1 MSTQDI
7 VILSTFE
14 TFGDSTLRMYAQ
26 SDNLMYLGYGVI
38 AYIGVIVYLIKCLQS
53 QNVMYVNG
61 MWGGVSTVIGSVAG
75 YFVLG
80 DRLDRPIQYAGLLLL
95 IAGIFMLKN
104 D

>member
-1 MSTQDI
+1 
-7 VILSTFE
+7 
-14 TFGDSTLRMYAQ
+14 MYAQ

-61 MWGGVSTVIGSVAG
+61 MWDGISTVIGSVAA
-75 YFVLG
+75 YLILG
-80 DRLDRPIQYAGLLLL
+80 DRLNRPIQYVGLLLL
-95 IAGIFMLKN
+95 ITGIFMLKN

>member
-53 QNVMYVNG
+53 QNVMYVK
-61 MWGGVSTVIGSVAG
+61 VVVEVTFSLHFKHAKASQFI
-75 YFVLG
+75 
-80 DRLDRPIQYAGLLLL
+80 
-95 IAGIFMLKN
+95 
-104 D
+104 